1 MAADPL
7 SDVLRAVR
15 LTGAVFFHV
24 EAAPPW
30 VAESPEGRLIA
41 QSVMRGVQHLV
52 SYHIVTHGSCWA
64 GLPDEPP
71 VRLAAGDIIVFPHG
85 DRHVVSSQ
93 PGMREEPRV
102 GQYGRP
108 SDQQLPSIVHYGNP
122 GPPEVSLVCGFLGCD
137 VRPFNPLLVT
147 LPRLIHVRASSE
159 PSAEWLR
166 HLVHAAVA
174 ESLEKRYG
182 GESVLARL
190 SELMFVEVVRRHL
203 AGLPA
208 DQTGWLMGLRD
219 PHVGRALGLLH
230 DRPSHAWT
238 LEELSKEAGLS
249 RSALAERFAHLVGQ
263 PPMQYLTQWRMQVA
277 AERLASG
284 DMNVSETA
292 RHVGYESEAA
302 FSRAF
307 KKLVGIPPAMWRR
320 QSSDRQPAH
329 APSGTAAM
337 T

>member
-7 SDVLRAVR
+7 SDVLRTVR

-41 QSVMRGVQHLV
+41 RTVMCGAEHLV

-71 VRLAAGDIIVFPHG
+71 VHLAAGDIIVFPHG

-93 PGMREEPRV
+93 PGMRAEPRLSEYV
-102 GQYGRP
+102 RT
-108 SDQQLPSIVHYGNP
+108 SEHQLPSIVRLGS
-122 GPPEVSLVCGFLGCD
+122 GPAEVSLVCGFLGCD

-159 PSAEWLR
+159 PSAQWLH

-174 ESLEKRYG
+174 ESLDKRYG

-203 AGLPA
+203 EGLPD

-219 PHVGRALGLLH
+219 PHIGRALGLLH
-230 DRPSHAWT
+230 DRPAHGWT

-277 AERLASG
+277 AQQLASG
-284 DMNVSETA
+284 ELNVSETA

-307 KKLVGIPPAMWRR
+307 KKLVGVPPAMWRR
-320 QSSDRQPAH
+320 QSVHRQPART
-329 APSGTAAM
+329 PSGTAAIA
-337 T
+337 

>member
-7 SDVLRAVR
+7 SDVLRTVR

-24 EAAPPW
+24 DAAAPW

-41 QSVMRGVQHLV
+41 RSVMGGVQHLV
-52 SYHIVTHGSCWA
+52 SYHIVTHGACWA
-64 GLPDEPP
+64 GLPGEPP
-71 VRLAAGDIIVFPHG
+71 VRLAAGDVIVFPQG
-85 DRHVVSSQ
+85 DRHIVSSE
-93 PGMREEPRV
+93 PGMRADPRIAE
-102 GQYGRP
+102 YARP
-108 SDQQLPSIVHYGNP
+108 SGHQLPSVVRYGGP
-122 GPPEVSLVCGFLGCD
+122 GPADVSLVCGFLGCD
-137 VRPFNPLLVT
+137 VRPFNPLLAT

-159 PSAEWLR
+159 PYAQWLR

-174 ESLEKRYG
+174 ESVDKRYG

-203 AGLPA
+203 ESLPA
-208 DQTGWLMGLRD
+208 DRTGWLMGLKD

-230 DRPSHAWT
+230 DRPAHSWT

-284 DMNVSETA
+284 ESNVSETA

-307 KKLVGIPPAMWRR
+307 KKFVGVPPAMWRR
-320 QSSDRQPAH
+320 QSVVRPPAH
-329 APSGTAAM
+329 MSSKTAAM
-337 T
+337 A

>member
-7 SDVLRAVR
+7 SDVLRTVR

-24 EAAPPW
+24 DAAAPW

-41 QSVMRGVQHLV
+41 RSVIRGAEHLV

-64 GLPDEPP
+64 GLPGEPP
-71 VRLAAGDIIVFPHG
+71 VRLAAGDIIVFPQG
-85 DRHVVSSQ
+85 DRHIVSSQ
-93 PGMREEPRV
+93 PGMRADPRIAA
-102 GQYGRP
+102 YARP
-108 SDQQLPSIVHYGNP
+108 PDLQLPAVVHYGGP
-122 GPPEVSLVCGFLGCD
+122 GPADVSLVCGFLGCD
-137 VRPFNPLLVT
+137 VRPFNPLLAT
-147 LPRLIHVRASSE
+147 LPRLIHVRASRE
-159 PSAEWLR
+159 PYAQWLR

-174 ESLEKRYG
+174 ESVDKRYG

-203 AGLPA
+203 ESLPA

-219 PHVGRALGLLH
+219 PHIGRALGLLH
-230 DRPSHAWT
+230 DRPAYAWT
-238 LEELSKEAGLS
+238 LDELSKEAGLS

-284 DMNVSETA
+284 VSNVSETA

-307 KKLVGIPPAMWRR
+307 KKFVGVPPAMWRR
-320 QSSDRQPAH
+320 QSLIRPPAQPS
-329 APSGTAAM
+329 SGTTAIA
-337 T
+337 